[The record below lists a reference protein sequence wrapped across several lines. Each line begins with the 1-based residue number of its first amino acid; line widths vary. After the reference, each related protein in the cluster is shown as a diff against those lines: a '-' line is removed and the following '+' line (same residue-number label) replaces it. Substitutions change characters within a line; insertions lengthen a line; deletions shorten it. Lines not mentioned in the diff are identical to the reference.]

1 MQLKTQM
8 EGRWEN
14 HEDDQATAADG
25 LRLAEGRCLFVGI
38 KLVEQPFRKAA
49 KPTHTLQGVDD
60 GGFLAIDVVSCGF
73 IRDNRILSPRLKAYW
88 FTFDR
93 EDRDR
98 ILELERT
105 TSRDVLNKPEFWVK
119 QGFAVVSYLLDSRSL
134 HAS

>member
-14 HEDDQATAADG
+14 HEDDQVAGDG
-25 LRLAEGRCLFVGI
+25 LRLADGRCLFVGI

-60 GGFLAIDVVSCGF
+60 GGFPAIDIVSCGF
-73 IRDNRILSPRLKAYW
+73 IRDNRVLSQRLKAYW

-98 ILELERT
+98 ILALERT

-119 QGFAVVSYLLDSRSL
+119 QGFAVVSYLLGSGSL
-134 HAS
+134 NAS

>member
-1 MQLKTQM
+1 M

-49 KPTHTLQGVDD
+49 KPTHTLQDVDD
-60 GGFLAIDVVSCGF
+60 GGFLAIDIVSCGF
-73 IRDNRILSPRLKAYW
+73 IRDNRILSRRLKAYW

-105 TSRDVLNKPEFWVK
+105 TSREVLNKPEFWVK
-119 QGFAVVSYLLDSRSL
+119 QGFAVVSYPLGSGSL

>member
-49 KPTHTLQGVDD
+49 KPTHTLQDVDN
-60 GGFLAIDVVSCGF
+60 GSFPAIDIVSCGF
-73 IRDNRILSPRLKAYW
+73 ICNDCVLSQRLKAYW
-88 FTFDR
+88 FTFD
-93 EDRDR
+93 
-98 ILELERT
+98 
-105 TSRDVLNKPEFWVK
+105 
-119 QGFAVVSYLLDSRSL
+119 
-134 HAS
+134 

>member
-1 MQLKTQM
+1 M

-60 GGFLAIDVVSCGF
+60 GGFPAIDVVSCGF
-73 IRDNRILSPRLKAYW
+73 IRDNHVLSQRLKVYW

-93 EDRDR
+93 GDRDR

-105 TSRDVLNKPEFWVK
+105 TSKEVLNQPEFWVN
-119 QGFAVVSYLLDSRSL
+119 QQFAVVSYPLGSGSL

>member
-14 HEDDQATAADG
+14 HEDDQAAGDG
-25 LRLAEGRCLFVGI
+25 LRLADGRCLFVGI

-60 GGFLAIDVVSCGF
+60 GGFPAIDIVSCGF
-73 IRDNRILSPRLKAYW
+73 IRDNRVLSQRLKAYW

-98 ILELERT
+98 ILALERT

-119 QGFAVVSYLLDSRSL
+119 QGFTVVSYLLGSGSL
-134 HAS
+134 NAS